1 MRNPS
6 FRTALR
12 VPFLLAVA
20 AGLTAQSPTTP
31 IDNDQVRV
39 LQVTDQPHARTP
51 PHEHKLNRV
60 MIYLSPGSQSIV
72 PQNGAR
78 VDLKFKAGEVKWSPA
93 RGMHVSEVTSDV
105 PVRIV
110 EVEVKKEGDPGK
122 TVNTPLDP
130 LKVDPKDYKLE
141 FENAQVRV
149 IRVKM
154 GPHHK
159 VPLHEHLLN
168 RVVVYLTDQNG
179 SMTTPDGKTDTAQHK
194 AGEASWGAPTK
205 HREENL
211 LDSSF
216 EAVVVELKN

>member
-1 MRNPS
+1 MLMRNS
-6 FRTALR
+6 RL
-12 VPFLLAVA
+12 PFLFAIAVCLA
-20 AGLTAQSPTTP
+20 AQSSTA

-39 LQVTDQPHARTP
+39 IQATDQPHAKGQ

-60 MIYLSPGSQSIV
+60 MIYLTPGSQSIT
-72 PQNGAR
+72 PQNGKK
-78 VDLKFKAGEVKWSPA
+78 VDLKFKAGEVRWSPA
-93 RGMHVSEVTSDV
+93 SGMHVSEVTSDA

-110 EVEVKKEGDPGK
+110 EVEVKKEGDASK
-122 TVNTPLDP
+122 AVSNPLDP

-159 VPLHEHLLN
+159 VPLHEHQLN

-179 SMTTPDGKTDTAQHK
+179 SMTADGKTDTAQHK

-205 HREENL
+205 HSEENL
-211 LDSSF
+211 QDSTF
-216 EAVVVELKN
+216 EAVVVEFKN

>member
-1 MRNPS
+1 MRNP
-6 FRTALR
+6 RL
-12 VPFLLAVA
+12 PFLFAVA
-20 AGLTAQSPTTP
+20 AALTAQSPTTP

-39 LQVTDQPHARTP
+39 LQVTDQPHAKTQ

-60 MIYLSPGSQSIV
+60 MIYLTSGSQSIAPV
-72 PQNGAR
+72 NGKK

-93 RGMHVSEVTSDV
+93 GGMHVSEVTSDA
-105 PVRIV
+105 PVRMV
-110 EVEVKKEGDPGK
+110 EVEVKKDGDPGK
-122 TVNTPLDP
+122 SANTPMDP

-154 GPHHK
+154 APHRK

-179 SMTTPDGKTDTAQHK
+179 SMTTPDGKTDTAKHK
-194 AGEASWGAPTK
+194 AGDASWGAPTK
-205 HREENL
+205 HSEENL
-211 LDSSF
+211 QDGTF
-216 EAVVVELKN
+216 EAVVVELKS

>member
-1 MRNPS
+1 MRNP
-6 FRTALR
+6 RL
-12 VPFLLAVA
+12 PFLFAVA
-20 AGLTAQSPTTP
+20 AGLTAQSPTKP
-31 IDNDQVRV
+31 IIDNDQVRV
-39 LQVTDQPHARTP
+39 LQVTDQPHAKGQ

-60 MIYLSPGSQSIV
+60 MIYLTPGMQSIT
-72 PQNGAR
+72 PQNGKK

-93 RGMHVSEVTSDV
+93 SGTHVSEISSDA

-110 EVEVKKEGDPGK
+110 EVEVKKEGDPAKSASG
-122 TVNTPLDP
+122 PMDP

-149 IRVKM
+149 LRVKM
-154 GPHHK
+154 APHRK

-179 SMTTPDGKTDTAQHK
+179 TMTTPDGKTDTAQHK
-194 AGEASWGAPTK
+194 PGEASWGAPTK
-205 HREENL
+205 HSEENL
-211 LDSSF
+211 QDVTF

>member
-1 MRNPS
+1 MRNP
-6 FRTALR
+6 RL
-12 VPFLLAVA
+12 PFLFAVA
-20 AGLTAQSPTTP
+20 AGLAAQSPNTP

-39 LQVTDQPHARTP
+39 LQVTDQPHAKTQ

-60 MIYLSPGSQSIV
+60 MIYLTPGQQAIT
-72 PQNGAR
+72 PQNGKK
-78 VDLKFKAGEVKWSPA
+78 VDLKYKAGEVKWSPA
-93 RGMHVSEVTSDV
+93 SGTHVSEVTSDA

-110 EVEVKKEGDPGK
+110 EVEVKKDGDQAK
-122 TVNTPLDP
+122 AVNTPLDP

-154 GPHHK
+154 APHRK
-159 VPLHEHLLN
+159 VPLHEHQLN

-179 SMTTPDGKTDTAQHK
+179 SMTADGKTDTAQHK
-194 AGEASWGAPTK
+194 AGDASWGAPTK
-205 HREENL
+205 HSEENL
-211 LDSSF
+211 LNGTF